1 MTFAALIALQMVLA
15 QPDTTEPIG
24 IRFVPPA
31 APSAGYLALTTDLPP
46 APTAASA
53 DLVPLDTIRPR
64 PRVFVYSD
72 AYATRATIHKW
83 SSWAMLPLFAGEYA
97 VGQQLYND
105 PQSGSRDLHSLLAAG
120 IGGLFAVNTATGA
133 LNLWE
138 SRKDPNGRTRRW
150 IHGIAM
156 LVADAG
162 FLATAGTA
170 PESEG
175 GAGITEGN
183 KSLHRTLAISS
194 GSVAL
199 GSWLMMLL
207 WRE

>member
-1 MTFAALIALQMVLA
+1 MSLVTLLALQVVLTA
-15 QPDTTEPIG
+15 PDTSAPIG
-24 IRFVPPA
+24 IRFAPPA
-31 APSAGYLALTTDLPP
+31 APTAGYLALTTESGMLAPP
-46 APTAASA
+46 ATEAP
-53 DLVPLDTIRPR
+53 DDTIRPR
-64 PRVFVYSD
+64 RRAFVYSD

-105 PQSGSRDLHSLLAAG
+105 PQNGSRDLHSLLAAG

-175 GAGITEGN
+175 GSGITEGN

-207 WRE
+207 WKD

>member
-1 MTFAALIALQMVLA
+1 MLSLTLIALQVVLTA
-15 QPDTTEPIG
+15 PDTAAPIG

-31 APSAGYLALTTDLPP
+31 APTAGYLVLTTESGVLAPP
-46 APTAASA
+46 APEA
-53 DLVPLDTIRPR
+53 PEDTIRPR
-64 PRVFVYSD
+64 PRAFVYSD
-72 AYATRATIHKW
+72 GYTTRATIHKW

-120 IGGLFAVNTATGA
+120 IGGLFAVNTATGV

-138 SRKDPNGRTRRW
+138 SRKDPHGRTRRW
-150 IHGIAM
+150 VHGIAM

-175 GAGITEGN
+175 EAGITEGN

-207 WRE
+207 WKE

>member
-1 MTFAALIALQMVLA
+1 MLSLTLIALQVVLA
-15 QPDTTEPIG
+15 HPDTAAPIG

-31 APSAGYLALTTDLPP
+31 VPSAGYLMLTTDAPLPSLE
-46 APTAASA
+46 APEAA
-53 DLVPLDTIRPR
+53 DDTIRPR
-64 PRVFVYSD
+64 PRAFVYSD
-72 AYATRATIHKW
+72 AYTTRRTIHKW
-83 SSWAMLPLFAGEYA
+83 SSWAILPLFAGEYV
-97 VGQQLYND
+97 VGQKLYTD
-105 PQSGSRDLHSLLAAG
+105 PQGGSRDTHTLLAAG
-120 IGGLFAVNTATGA
+120 IGGLFAVNTVTGA
-133 LNLWE
+133 WNLWE

-156 LVADAG
+156 IVADAG

-175 GAGITEGN
+175 GTTEGN

-194 GSVAL
+194 GSLAL

-207 WRE
+207 WKD